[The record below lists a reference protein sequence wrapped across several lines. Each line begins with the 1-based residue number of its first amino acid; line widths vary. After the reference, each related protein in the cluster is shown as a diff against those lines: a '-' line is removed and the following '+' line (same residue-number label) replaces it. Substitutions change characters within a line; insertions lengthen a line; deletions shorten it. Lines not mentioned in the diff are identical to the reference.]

1 MVKINDG
8 NILNYILFRINK
20 VYVKYN
26 YTFVNVSFLFLF
38 ISIFRFFFCC
48 CSASSARTSRSDP
61 YVRYVWQTRAMIA
74 GSADGRK
81 IKIDEIY
88 CNSRV

>member
-1 MVKINDG
+1 MTSFYMVKINDG

-38 ISIFRFFFCC
+38 YFYFSFFFFFVVVPHRVR
-48 CSASSARTSRSDP
+48 ARHVQTRTS
-61 YVRYVWQTRAMIA
+61 VTF
-74 GSADGRK
+74 GRHAQ
-81 IKIDEIY
+81 
-88 CNSRV
+88 